1 MEANTFFSL
10 RLLLV
15 LYSSVDRQ
23 LGDPLV
29 PGKRN
34 VGCLWAASVAGGEML
49 VHVDADILGGE
60 CEAEKVNVLTFLQH
74 SVILSFLIGQFIL
87 KMANY
92 KPSLNTEGAFSFLA
106 YGIHMPHISYS
117 LFFPSSMCCGVL
129 SVFQYFPAL
138 CSIILCAPILPR
150 SFY

>member
-1 MEANTFFSL
+1 MTLCHQGKEMLGVYGQHQL
-10 RLLLV
+10 RVVRL
-15 LYSSVDRQ
+15 
-23 LGDPLV
+23 
-29 PGKRN
+29 
-34 VGCLWAASVAGGEML
+34 L

-74 SVILSFLIGQFIL
+74 SVILSFLIDKFIIF

-92 KPSLNTEGAFSFLA
+92 ESSLNTEGAFSFLA
-106 YGIHMPHISYS
+106 YGIHMPHVSYS

-129 SVFQYFPAL
+129 NVFQYLPAL
-138 CSIILCAPILPR
+138 CSILLCTPILPG

>member
-1 MEANTFFSL
+1 MTLWYQGKETLGVYGQHQL
-10 RLLLV
+10 RVVRL
-15 LYSSVDRQ
+15 
-23 LGDPLV
+23 
-29 PGKRN
+29 
-34 VGCLWAASVAGGEML
+34 L

-87 KMANY
+87 KMANF